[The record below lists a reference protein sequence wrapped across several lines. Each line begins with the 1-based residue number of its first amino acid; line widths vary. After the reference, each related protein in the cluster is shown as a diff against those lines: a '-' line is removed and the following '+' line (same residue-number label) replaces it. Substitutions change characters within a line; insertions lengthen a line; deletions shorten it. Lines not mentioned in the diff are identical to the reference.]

1 MAYHRNLNL
10 LLCIF
15 VGLIGFSGSSS
26 QAQNGLSNASF
37 PAIVPPPLSTPTPNV
52 DSTPVGTSGTRI
64 ANANTFPSTPWLQ
77 QPVDGLA
84 NGFGQSYGQVD
95 YRSSPPPFVP
105 SYLINHDPTYDLRRI
120 DSARRTANEY
130 RARSTVTPVLT
141 QLAVQNANLADQW
154 AELAEKINATFV
166 RLNEANLK
174 LNSATRDYEDVGA
187 KLRQYGLTPTIGL
200 LLSHKKSQLDDWQV
214 DGAADHFVD
223 AELQRSRE
231 KQLSNGMLAYDG
243 SNIARQTSDILAL
256 AGYGPTH
263 TSYASLTPQVQSL
276 LRERSE
282 WLRSLTQG
290 YNDYRQRLGELD
302 SASSAFSKL
311 TDDYRKLINR
321 NVTWIRS
328 NDPLATSDFQKFRS
342 GLNSLFDPRRTEAF
356 AFSITQKWK
365 NNPSS
370 GWTLLGTIFIVF
382 LVRMLA
388 KSWLLGK
395 RMRETTATT
404 RKCIASLLTPLVAF
418 GFPSILYLIAR
429 WLSSGYVSES
439 TLHVASGLYAASF
452 VALIVEVPRQLL
464 RTNGFVE
471 RHLKIELPRRQR
483 AAVYLSIIGSGL
495 VLTTYLIAFAEHI
508 DHGSWSGSV
517 ARIGFIVSLLLVAWT
532 AHRALK
538 PSGGF
543 VEPLIEKFGGS
554 VLHRIRFLFYFLGV
568 GFPIAMI
575 TLSVLGYQFT
585 AMEIIKRAGFM
596 FVAVLV
602 GATLWSAVKILASGA
617 WHALTGTR
625 DESRLDEYDDDLQP
639 AKVSGALAEHSLE
652 LKHQIAFLSQCA
664 LLLGA
669 LACAGWLWIDIFP
682 NVRLGNPVVWNVQE
696 TVTQSFLDANGQKVS
711 RTQIETTPIT
721 AMRLVLAAAA
731 LFVAF
736 QLAKLLPGIFDAL
749 VLQRVNFDE
758 AMEHLTLVL
767 GRCLLFGAG
776 CFIACRLIGLKWE
789 TIQWLVV
796 GLSIGLGFAL
806 QDIVRNLLGGLV
818 VLFEKPARLGDL
830 ITVGNITGR
839 VAAQKLRTTVLS
851 DEEGREVII
860 PNKNFVSHDV
870 INWMGAGRLK
880 AIPIEVAVTRDER
893 PVDVCRMLQ
902 QLLVEQ
908 PDLLLSPAPQA
919 TLVCVSQQSQR
930 IELLA
935 WVEEDHDAARC
946 RDSLL
951 KIILSYLTDKNLLA
965 PNQPRQPSLKAPVD
979 RTALSTVRKKR
990 SA

>member
-1 MAYHRNLNL
+1 MKSTNSA
-10 LLCIF
+10 
-15 VGLIGFSGSSS
+15 V
-26 QAQNGLSNASF
+26 
-37 PAIVPPPLSTPTPNV
+37 VPPPL
-52 DSTPVGTSGTRI
+52 PVTTIDANSSGTRL
-64 ANANTFPSTPWLQ
+64 ANANPLPSTPWM
-77 QPVDGLA
+77 QPAAGPDS
-84 NGFGQSYGQVD
+84 GFIPSFGQVD
-95 YRSSPPPFVP
+95 MRSNPLPQPLN
-105 SYLINHDPTYDLRRI
+105 YLTNYDSTYDLRRI
-120 DSARRTANEY
+120 DSARRMATEY
-130 RARSTVTPVLT
+130 RGRSTGTPILN

-154 AELAEKINATFV
+154 AELAEKITATFV
-166 RLNEANLK
+166 RLGEANAK
-174 LNSATRDYEDVGA
+174 LNSATRDYEDVAA

-214 DGAADHFVD
+214 DGSADQFVN

-231 KQLSNGMLAYDG
+231 KQLSNGMLTFDG
-243 SNIARQTSDILAL
+243 SNVVRQAADILAL
-256 AGYGPTH
+256 SGYGPTH
-263 TSYASLTPQVQSL
+263 ADYANLTPQIQTL

-302 SASSAFSKL
+302 SASAAFGKL

-321 NVTWIRS
+321 HVTWIRS
-328 NDPLATSDFQKFRS
+328 NEPLSTADFRKFRS
-342 GLNSLFDPRRTEAF
+342 GLNSLFDSRRTEAF
-356 AFSITQKWK
+356 IFSLTQKWS

-370 GWTLLGTIFIVF
+370 GWTLLGTILIVF

-418 GFPSILYLIAR
+418 GFPSILYIIAR

-471 RHLKIELPRRQR
+471 RHLKLELPRRQR
-483 AAVYLSIIGSGL
+483 AAVYLFIIGSGL
-495 VLTTYLIAFAEHI
+495 VLSAYMIAFAEHI
-508 DHGSWSGSV
+508 DHGSWSGSL
-517 ARIGFIVSLLLVAWT
+517 ARLGFITALLLVAWT
-532 AHRALK
+532 AHLSLK

-543 VEPLIEKFGGS
+543 LEPLIEKFGGS
-554 VLHRIRFLFYFLGV
+554 VLYRMRFLFYFLGV
-568 GFPIAMI
+568 GFPVAMI

-585 AMEIIKRAGFM
+585 ALEIIKRAGFM
-596 FVAVLV
+596 FVAILV
-602 GATLWSAVKILASGA
+602 AATLWAAVKILASGA

-625 DESRLDEYDDDLQP
+625 DESRLDEYDDFQP
-639 AKVSGALAEHSLE
+639 ARVSGALAEHSLE

-669 LACAGWLWIDIFP
+669 FVCIGWLWIDIFP
-682 NVRLGNPVVWNVQE
+682 NVRLGNPVVWSVQD
-696 TVTQSFLDANGQKVS
+696 TVTQTFLDASGQKVS

-721 AMRLVLAAAA
+721 ALRLVLAAAA

-767 GRCLLFGAG
+767 GRCLLFGVG
-776 CFIACRLIGLKWE
+776 CFIACRLVGLRWE
-789 TIQWLVV
+789 TIQWLAV
-796 GLSIGLGFAL
+796 GLTIGLGFAM

-870 INWMGAGRLK
+870 VNWMGAGRLQS
-880 AIPIEVAVTRDER
+880 IPIEVAVTRDER
-893 PVDVCRMLQ
+893 PADVCRMLQ
-902 QLLVEQ
+902 QLMVEQ

-930 IELLA
+930 IELRA
-935 WVEEDHDAARC
+935 WVEEDRDAVKY

-951 KIILSYLTDKNLLA
+951 KVVVSYLTEKNLLA
-965 PNQPRQPSLKAPVD
+965 PNQPRQPSLKAPFE
-979 RTALSTVRKKR
+979 RTSLNTVRKKR

>member
-1 MAYHRNLNL
+1 MAYNRNLTRL
-10 LLCIF
+10 LVLTISLISCI
-15 VGLIGFSGSSS
+15 GSSS
-26 QAQNGLSNASF
+26 HAQNGLVKSTIPAVVPLPLPVTTIDSNS
-37 PAIVPPPLSTPTPNV
+37 
-52 DSTPVGTSGTRI
+52 SGTRL
-64 ANANTFPSTPWLQ
+64 ANANSYPSTPWM
-77 QPVDGLA
+77 QPATGPV
-84 NGFGQSYGQVD
+84 NGFVPSFGQVD
-95 YRSSPPPFVP
+95 MRNNPLPQPLN
-105 SYLINHDPTYDLRRI
+105 YLTNYDSTYDLRRI
-120 DSARRTANEY
+120 DSARRMANEY
-130 RARSTVTPVLT
+130 RGRSTGTPVLN

-154 AELAEKINATFV
+154 AELAEKISATFV
-166 RLNEANLK
+166 RLGEANAK
-174 LNSATRDYEDVGA
+174 LNSATHDYEDVAA
-187 KLRQYGLTPTIGL
+187 KLRQYGLTPTMGL
-200 LLSHKKSQLDDWQV
+200 LLSHKQSQLDDWQV
-214 DGAADHFVD
+214 DGSADQFVN

-231 KQLSNGMLAYDG
+231 KQLSNGMLTFDG
-243 SNIARQTSDILAL
+243 SNVVRQAADILAL
-256 AGYGPTH
+256 SGYGPTH
-263 TSYASLTPQVQSL
+263 SDYANLTPQIQTL
-276 LRERSE
+276 LRERSD

-302 SASSAFSKL
+302 SASAAFGRL

-321 NVTWIRS
+321 HVTWIRS
-328 NDPLATSDFQKFRS
+328 NEPLSVADFRKFRS
-342 GLNSLFDPRRTEAF
+342 GLNSLFDSRRTEAF
-356 AFSITQKWK
+356 IFSLTQKWS

-370 GWTLLGTIFIVF
+370 GWTLLGTILIVF

-404 RKCIASLLTPLVAF
+404 RKCIASVLTPLVAF
-418 GFPSILYLIAR
+418 GFPSILYIIAR

-471 RHLKIELPRRQR
+471 RHLKLDLPRRQR
-483 AAVYLSIIGSGL
+483 AAVYLFIIGSGL
-495 VLTTYLIAFAEHI
+495 VLSAYMIAFAEHI
-508 DHGSWSGSV
+508 DHGSWSGSL
-517 ARIGFIVSLLLVAWT
+517 ARLGFITALLLVAWT
-532 AHRALK
+532 AHLSLK

-543 VEPLIEKFGGS
+543 LEPLIEKFGGS
-554 VLHRIRFLFYFLGV
+554 VLYRMRFLFYFLGV
-568 GFPIAMI
+568 GFPVAMI

-585 AMEIIKRAGFM
+585 ATEIIKRAGFM
-596 FVAVLV
+596 FVSILV
-602 GATLWSAVKILASGA
+602 AGTLWAAVKILASGT

-625 DESRLDEYDDDLQP
+625 DESRLDEYDDIQP
-639 AKVSGALAEHSLE
+639 ARVSGALAEHSLE

-669 LACAGWLWIDIFP
+669 FVCVGWLWIDIFP
-682 NVRLGNPVVWNVQE
+682 NVRMGNPVVWSVQD
-696 TVTQSFLDANGQKVS
+696 TVTQTFLDASGQQVS

-721 AMRLVLAAAA
+721 ALRLVLAAAA

-767 GRCLLFGAG
+767 GRCLLFGMG
-776 CFIACRLIGLKWE
+776 CFIACRLVGLRWE
-789 TIQWLVV
+789 TIQWLAV
-796 GLSIGLGFAL
+796 GLTIGLGFAM

-830 ITVGNITGR
+830 ITVGSITGR

-851 DEEGREVII
+851 DEEGREIII

-870 INWMGAGRLK
+870 VNWMGAGRLQS
-880 AIPIEVAVTRDER
+880 IPMEVAVTRDER
-893 PVDVCRMLQ
+893 PADVCRMLQ

-930 IELLA
+930 IELRA
-935 WVEEDHDAARC
+935 WVEEDRDAAKY

-951 KIILSYLTDKNLLA
+951 KVVVSYLTEKKLLA
-965 PNQPRQPSLKAPVD
+965 TNQPRQPSLKAPSE
-979 RTALSTVRKKR
+979 RTSLSTVRKKR